1 MVRDRDRTVGASVLW
16 GIDWERDWGL
26 TIVIAKVKQNIEDH
40 FHFHLLGFNE
50 EFIFDWLTIVT
61 IVAEITNIL

>member
-1 MVRDRDRTVGASVLW
+1 MTRLIDWSVGASVLW

-50 EFIFDWLTIVT
+50 EFIFDSLTIVT
-61 IVAEITNIL
+61 ILAEITNIL